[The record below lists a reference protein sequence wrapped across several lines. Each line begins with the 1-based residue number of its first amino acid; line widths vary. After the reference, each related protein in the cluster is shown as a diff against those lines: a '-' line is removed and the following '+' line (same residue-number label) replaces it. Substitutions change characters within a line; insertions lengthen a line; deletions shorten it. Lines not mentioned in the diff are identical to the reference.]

1 MMKKKKVSSYERI
14 RARCGYMFISLWL
27 VGFVIFF
34 LLPFVTSVIYSFNS
48 VKVEIGEVKLTPVG
62 FDNYIGLFLE
72 NEEFLPAF
80 TSTLGSVVTQTPLI
94 IIFSL
99 FIAIILNQ
107 KFRGRTL
114 ARMVFFLP
122 VVIAGGVVMDIISGS
137 QFLNLAM
144 SGGREEMMFE
154 ASSVYDI
161 LMTWGF
167 NHTLSEYIANMVNS
181 VFQLAWNS
189 GIQILLFLSG
199 LQSINPSLYEVA
211 KVEGASAWVA
221 FWKITLPMI
230 APTIAPIAK
239 NLATLQKA
247 IASMPQSE
255 IDPSLMEQ
263 NTIVIELKLG
273 ENSFRLPQQEVRR
286 LPKAMQEAILSGI
299 HGEIT
304 DVEAEEILD
313 S

>member
-144 SGGREEMMFE
+144 SGGREGMMFE

-211 KVEGASAWVA
+211 KVEGASAWVDR
-221 FWKITLPMI
+221 K
-230 APTIAPIAK
+230 
-239 NLATLQKA
+239 
-247 IASMPQSE
+247 S
-255 IDPSLMEQ
+255 
-263 NTIVIELKLG
+263 V
-273 ENSFRLPQQEVRR
+273 V
-286 LPKAMQEAILSGI
+286 
-299 HGEIT
+299 
-304 DVEAEEILD
+304 
-313 S
+313 

>member
-14 RARCGYMFISLWL
+14 RARYGYMFISLWL

-48 VKVEIGEVKLTPVG
+48 VKVEIGEVKLTPIG

-137 QFLNLAM
+137 QFLDIAM
-144 SGGREEMMFE
+144 SGGREGMMFE

-230 APTIAPIAK
+230 APTILV
-239 NLATLQKA
+239 NLVYT
-247 IASMPQSE
+247 I
-255 IDPSLMEQ
+255 IDNFINYSNDMFKLIQEVTGKIQFDTAAAMANICFLVISLL
-263 NTIVIELKLG
+263 IVIVYGMINKHIYY
-273 ENSFRLPQQEVRR
+273 VV
-286 LPKAMQEAILSGI
+286 
-299 HGEIT
+299 
-304 DVEAEEILD
+304 D
-313 S
+313 